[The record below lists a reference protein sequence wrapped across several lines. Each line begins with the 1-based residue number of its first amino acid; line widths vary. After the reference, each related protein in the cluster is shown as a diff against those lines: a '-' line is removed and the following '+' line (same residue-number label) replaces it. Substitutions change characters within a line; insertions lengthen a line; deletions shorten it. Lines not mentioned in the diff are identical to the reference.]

1 MRDRDVPE
9 IASLGLCARHRFD
22 VPVPGREGEQDP
34 RLPVDLLVGQAHHPC
49 LGLVAGVHGDEY
61 DGIVAL
67 QGLASDI
74 IPAELQGALLIVPV
88 ANPFAFGVGRRRTPE
103 DAQDLNRVFPGDRD
117 GSLSERLAALL
128 SREILLQADAV
139 FTLHGSGANGVL
151 SPWIEFLDVPGAV
164 GRASYE
170 MARSSGFDDLIA
182 LDRLPGRLLTAM
194 GDLGV
199 PLIEGE
205 VGGRGTT
212 RRENV
217 RYYRERVYAV
227 ARHQGIL
234 PSPNGAALDETPRR
248 IWRLNGIEADAG
260 GIFQRAVSL
269 KQEVRAG
276 DVLGAIVDARG
287 DPLADVRAPLDGAIG
302 GYREH
307 VGVLKG
313 DSVFTLWTP
322 ASEIKVCGD

>member
-234 PSPNGAALDETPRR
+234 PSPNGAASDEAPR
-248 IWRLNGIEADAG
+248 WM
-260 GIFQRAVSL
+260 
-269 KQEVRAG
+269 
-276 DVLGAIVDARG
+276 
-287 DPLADVRAPLDGAIG
+287 APSAAIG
-302 GYREH
+302 SMSACSRATASSRSGRPRARSRSVATEGVARAQGIAHSAKVGGGFWGRRTGRERCS
-307 VGVLKG
+307 GPLG
-313 DSVFTLWTP
+313 C
-322 ASEIKVCGD
+322 AARIRR